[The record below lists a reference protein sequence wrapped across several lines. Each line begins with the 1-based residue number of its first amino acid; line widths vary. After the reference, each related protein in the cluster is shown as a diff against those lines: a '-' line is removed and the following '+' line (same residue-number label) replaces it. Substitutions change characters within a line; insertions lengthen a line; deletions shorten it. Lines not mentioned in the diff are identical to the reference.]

1 MWPNERIFFIIA
13 MICVVVGMPGLSSQS
28 SAAEPQLVLQVTQVG
43 FAAPDILSVT
53 ILDGSVQTARQIPY
67 VAKDGDAVQE
77 VDINRWVIRDGAAI
91 GALAGRNKD
100 VLLPFDKVVKPMPD
114 PAVLQKFTSF
124 SLASADDMAYKAVLP
139 PTAVFRKTHP
149 YNVGRISPW
158 EFASS
163 SVHVLY
169 LRLPHLLKEGSTYTL
184 SFPGLSLKAQTF
196 LMKSDRLVSEA
207 IHVSQIGFRPD
218 ELAKVA
224 FVSCWMGDGG
234 GLPYSIGTPF
244 LVVDAVSGKTIYR
257 GTLAMSKAAADL
269 TEDVFNRNYNGAD
282 VYIADFTSV
291 KRTGRY
297 KIVIPG
303 IGCSTVFEINANVWN
318 EPFRTS
324 VRGLYHQ
331 RSGIALGPPYTTFAK
346 QRDFNPADGLTVHSS
361 TAGLFD
367 TGNGPIGYDLEPTNF
382 GFLVKGFMPDVVPN
396 AWGGYHDAGDW
407 DRRIQ
412 HLASTRDLL
421 DLVEMFPKF
430 ASKVNLNIPES
441 GGKLPDMLDE
451 ALWGLDVYRRMQTK
465 EGGIRGGI
473 ESEEHP
479 RYGETSWLESLRV
492 MAYAPDPWASYTY
505 AGTAAH
511 ASSVLGKY
519 NPALALEYKESA
531 LRAMEWA
538 EKQPMTAYTPL
549 APGQAP
555 VAGSAENNNLRKFQ
569 LLRDTR
575 NFASAELFRLTGDT
589 RWNEI
594 FKSTTMINKPDSV
607 LFQWMSHDQSD
618 GAWVYARTKTAGVDV
633 KLRDYCKAS
642 ILRAADE
649 RLAVC
654 NGTGF
659 RWTKYPW
666 KPFGIGNP
674 SVPDAVPFI
683 WADYLTND
691 RKYLRGII
699 LTAQFGAGANP
710 MNMTFTTGVG
720 QKFPQN
726 PLHLDSRMS
735 GQPAPPG
742 ITVLGPMDPT
752 GWYTKM
758 DWGRI
763 LIQPTTYP
771 ALDTWPPIETY
782 MDIMWNSLMCEF
794 TVHDTIAPNFYCWGY
809 LAARGPIKAE

>member
-1 MWPNERIFFIIA
+1 MCPNKRVFFIIV
-13 MICVVVGMPGLSSQS
+13 MICISVCMPVLSSQL
-28 SAAEPQLVLQVTQVG
+28 SAAETQPLLQVTQVG
-43 FAAPDILSVT
+43 LVAPDTLSVT
-53 ILDGSVQTARQIPY
+53 VLDGLVQPAKQIPY
-67 VAKDGDAVQE
+67 AAKTGDVVQE
-77 VDINRWVIRDGAAI
+77 VDVNRWVIRGGAAI
-91 GALAGRNKD
+91 GALAGKNKD
-100 VLLPFDKVVKPMPD
+100 VLLPFDKVVKSMAD
-114 PAVLQKFTSF
+114 PAILQK
-124 SLASADDMAYKAVLP
+124 SANFNLISGDDAAYKGGLP
-139 PTAVFRKTHP
+139 PTIIYRKTHP

-163 SVHVLY
+163 AVHVLY
-169 LRLPHLLKEGSTYTL
+169 LRLPHSLKEGSTYTL
-184 SFPGLSLKAQTF
+184 SFPGLSLKSQAF
-196 LMKSDRLVSEA
+196 LMKSDHLVSEA

-234 GLPYSIGTPF
+234 GLPYSVGMPF
-244 LVVDAVSGKTIYR
+244 LVVDAVSGKTAYK
-257 GTLAMSKAAADL
+257 GNLALSKAAADL
-269 TEDVFNRNYNGAD
+269 TEDVFKRNYNGTD
-282 VYIADFTSV
+282 VYIADFSSV

-303 IGCSTVFEINANVWN
+303 IGCSMTFEIGAKVWN

-331 RSGIALGPPYTTFAK
+331 RSGIALGPPYTTFVK
-346 QRDFNPADGLTVHSS
+346 PRDFNPADGFKVYSS

-382 GFLVKGFMPDVVPN
+382 GNLVKGFTHVITPD

-421 DLVEMFPKF
+421 DLIEMFPNF
-430 ASKVNLNIPES
+430 SSKVNLNIPES
-441 GGKLPDMLDE
+441 GNKLPDMLDE

-492 MAYAPDPWASYTY
+492 MAYAPDPWSSYVY
-505 AGTAAH
+505 AATAAR
-511 ASSVLGKY
+511 ASRVLAKY
-519 NPALALEYKESA
+519 NRSLALEYKESA
-531 LRAMEWA
+531 LRAIEWA
-538 EKQPMTAYTPL
+538 EKQPMPAYTPL
-549 APGQAP
+549 VPGQVP

-569 LLRDTR
+569 TLRDTR

-594 FKSTTMINKPDSV
+594 FKSTTMLNKPNAV

-618 GAWVYARTKTAGVDV
+618 GAWVYARTNTAGVDV
-633 KLRDYCKAS
+633 QLRDYCKAS
-642 ILRAADE
+642 IIRAADE

-654 NGTGF
+654 NATGF

-674 SVPDAVPFI
+674 SVPDAIPFI
-683 WADYLTND
+683 CADYLTND
-691 RKYLRGII
+691 AKYLRGIV

-758 DWGRI
+758 DWGRT

-771 ALDTWPPIETY
+771 ALETWPSIETY

-809 LAARGPIKAE
+809 LAARDTIKN